1 MLMNNHGRVM
11 ETSFDSERLSYAS
24 DSERMT
30 VSDHYSNSSCN
41 DLPLINESAS
51 EPPQSDFDFAASSA
65 DERDRGWNLLDVCSD
80 IDSEHYDH
88 PAENLMGDENPTIMP
103 DCADEQPISVPLYEG
118 STITVS
124 EAMLLILQFSL
135 RFAIKKLY
143 IGMINCACGMH
154 N

>member
-1 MLMNNHGRVM
+1 MNNHGRVM

-51 EPPQSDFDFAASSA
+51 EPPQSDFGFAASSA

-80 IDSEHYDH
+80 IDSEHYD
-88 PAENLMGDENPTIMP
+88 PAENLMEDDNPTIMP
-103 DCADEQPISVPLYEG
+103 DCADEHIVPKYDVEG
-118 STITVS
+118 VH
-124 EAMLLILQFSL
+124 A
-135 RFAIKKLY
+135 
-143 IGMINCACGMH
+143 
-154 N
+154 

>member
-1 MLMNNHGRVM
+1 MNNHGRVM
-11 ETSFDSERLSYAS
+11 ETSFDSERLLYAS
-24 DSERMT
+24 DSDRMT
-30 VSDHYSNSSCN
+30 ISDHYSNSSCN

-51 EPPQSDFDFAASSA
+51 EPPRSDFSSAASSA

-80 IDSEHYDH
+80 IDNEHYD
-88 PAENLMGDENPTIMP
+88 PAENLMEDDNPIMP

-135 RFAIKKLY
+135 RFAI
-143 IGMINCACGMH
+143 
-154 N
+154 